1 MNKEPEEVIE
11 VSPERPVDWQGHC
24 HDLRAQTRAQEALA
38 EVRDA
43 KTDLES
49 KIADLLHDFT
59 QQTSL
64 AVAGLSIERLD
75 VLGAPAIYFVSV
87 DAKL

>member
-1 MNKEPEEVIE
+1 MSKEPEEVIK

-24 HDLRAQTRAQEALA
+24 HDLRAQARSQEALA

-59 QQTSL
+59 QQTSFV
-64 AVAGLSIERLD
+64 VAGLDIEHLNS
-75 VLGAPAIYFVSV
+75 LGAPAIYFVSV
-87 DAKL
+87 DVRL